1 MMAVMNRLRC
11 SIAILCWLAGLG
23 AFPASAAVDQEASLS
38 AARKF
43 QRIMAGEVPS
53 GESVTISEDEMNAF
67 LLHHAAPTIPD
78 GIREQQL
85 TFREG
90 GALIHAEVDLEAASA
105 SSQDLPL
112 LMRLLLRGT
121 RAIVVDVDFSGQQG
135 YGVAQVVSIAI
146 DDVELSGTVLEW
158 FLESFAPPEL
168 KPYVVGGR
176 TELPEG
182 VERIR
187 LESGRAV
194 VVAE

>member
-11 SIAILCWLAGLG
+11 SIAISFWLVGLG
-23 AFPASAAVDQEASLS
+23 TLPASAAVDQEASLS

-43 QRIMAGEVPS
+43 QRIMAGEIPS

-78 GIREQQL
+78 GIREQEL

-121 RAIVVDVDFSGQQG
+121 RAIVVDVDFSGQEG

-182 VERIR
+182 VEGIR

>member
-1 MMAVMNRLRC
+1 MMTVMNRLRC
-11 SIAILCWLAGLG
+11 SIAISCWLAALG
-23 AFPASAAVDQEASLS
+23 AFPALAAVDEEASLS

-53 GESVTISEDEMNAF
+53 GESVNISEDEMNAF

-78 GIREQQL
+78 GIREQKL

-90 GALIHAEVDLEAASA
+90 GAFIHAEVDLEAASA
-105 SSQDLPL
+105 SSEDLPF

-121 RAIVVDVDFSGQQG
+121 RTIVVDVDFAGQDG
-135 YGVAQVVSIAI
+135 HGAAQVVSIAI
-146 DDVELSGTVLEW
+146 DEVELSGTVLEW

-168 KPYVVGGR
+168 RPYLVGGR

-182 VERIR
+182 VQGIR
-187 LESGRAV
+187 LEPGRAV